1 MIPINMPLC
10 SKLQNTFLC
19 KSYLST
25 ILLPGRSDE
34 FAYLTDEHQAAD
46 IMPTNIWHILLIYP
60 VESCLIALLVCLL
73 IYFYIIYN
81 GQLLA
86 REKLQLTFS
95 LVHRTQTSLALMRNQ
110 LDEIITASL
119 PERTTEKIKLAIEYN
134 NHVIDSFQNIVTLYK
149 IKANTAHQLSITEL
163 ELYTYIISIIQQCR
177 VYANTHHVQLKI
189 NKCLDYIN
197 CRINEAI
204 MTVAIQHLLYRMI
217 EFTTPNNC
225 INITISH
232 FTGHWKLS
240 ISSCIKSG
248 SNVQKLTTFISALLS
263 VYSHGK
269 LRVVKKI
276 IHLHGGKITCSNHR
290 DMLTFIIMVPINHRS
305 LVTKLPEAGFSKIRK
320 DENHFCDTAAVSGT
334 ACSSRIN
341 GNPHV
346 LLLMT
351 DKKFSTYLNKTF
363 SGIFQITVLE
373 NPESVFNISIHRNP
387 DIIIVDEYVDGMDG
401 DELCYKIKSDKTTA
415 NIPVIL
421 LINSDDNESYLSHI
435 HSRADRLE
443 LRMINIY
450 KLRVD
455 ISMLIDNHIARRE
468 RVKQFLVDNSYTV
481 LSKTA
486 RKDDGSQD
494 FMNKVQDLLEKNL
507 FTEKYTVDM
516 LSMDMGMC
524 RTAFFNKMKEITG
537 KPPIDYMFSFKMN
550 RAKELLLTQQYSI
563 TEIATMLGYCDAKY
577 FGRKFKD
584 FYHVCPTKYLEG
596 ITG

>member
-1 MIPINMPLC
+1 MPLC
-10 SKLQNTFLC
+10 SNLQNAFLC

-25 ILLPGRSDE
+25 ILLPGHSDE
-34 FAYLTDEHQAAD
+34 FAYLTDEHQTAD
-46 IMPTNIWHILLIYP
+46 IMPTNVWHILLIYP
-60 VESCLIALLVCLL
+60 VESCLIALLVGLL

-95 LVHRTQTSLALMRNQ
+95 LVHETQTSLALMRNQ
-110 LDEIITASL
+110 LDEIITTGLSERAS
-119 PERTTEKIKLAIEYN
+119 EKIKLAIEYN

-149 IKANTAHQLSITEL
+149 IKTNTAPQLSITEL

-189 NKCLDYIN
+189 DKCLDYIN
-197 CRINEAI
+197 CRINETI
-204 MTVAIQHLLYRMI
+204 MTAAIQHLLYRMI

-232 FTGHWKLS
+232 FTDHWKLC
-240 ISSCIKSG
+240 ISSCMKSG
-248 SNVQKLTTFISALLS
+248 SNIQKLTTFISALLS

-276 IHLHGGKITCSNHR
+276 IRLHGGKITCSNHR
-290 DMLTFIIMVPINHRS
+290 DRLTFIIMVPINHRS
-305 LVTKLPEAGFSKIRK
+305 LVTKLPEMEFSKIRK
-320 DENHFCDTAAVSGT
+320 DENFLCDAAANGSV
-334 ACSSRIN
+334 CSSKIN

-443 LRMINIY
+443 LRMINLY
-450 KLRVD
+450 KLRAD

-481 LSKTA
+481 LSKA
-486 RKDDGSQD
+486 ASKDDDSQD
-494 FMNKVQDLLEKNL
+494 FINKVQNLLEKNL

-537 KPPIDYMFSFKMN
+537 KPPTDYMFSFKMN
-550 RAKELLLTQQYSI
+550 RARELLLTQQYSI

-577 FGRKFKD
+577 FGKKFKD

-596 ITG
+596 IMG

>member
-1 MIPINMPLC
+1 MILINMPLC
-10 SKLQNTFLC
+10 SNLQNTLLC

-46 IMPTNIWHILLIYP
+46 IMPTNIWHILLIYL

-119 PERTTEKIKLAIEYN
+119 PERTSEKVKLAIEYN

-149 IKANTAHQLSITEL
+149 IKANTAPQLSITEL

-189 NKCLDYIN
+189 DKCLDYIN
-197 CRINEAI
+197 CRINETI
-204 MTVAIQHLLYRMI
+204 MTAAIQHLLYRMI

-276 IHLHGGKITCSNHR
+276 IRLHGGKITCSNHR
-290 DMLTFIIMVPINHRS
+290 DRLTFIIMVPINHRS

-320 DENHFCDTAAVSGT
+320 DENRLCDTAAANGS

-481 LSKTA
+481 LPKTA
-486 RKDDGSQD
+486 RKDDGSRD

-537 KPPIDYMFSFKMN
+537 KPPTDYMFSFKMN